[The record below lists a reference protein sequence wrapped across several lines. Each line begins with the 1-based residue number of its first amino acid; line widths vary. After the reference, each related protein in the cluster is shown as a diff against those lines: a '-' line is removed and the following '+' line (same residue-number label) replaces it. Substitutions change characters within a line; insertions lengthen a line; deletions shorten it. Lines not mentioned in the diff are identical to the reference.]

1 MTHKITPTILLSL
14 LFFSCSLEQPIAPDM
29 PHQGEKAVMLK
40 VAVPNRAQQGGAT
53 RAINAEQE
61 NSIETLDVLAFKV
74 EAGVYTFQYRT
85 LAKRDVGSNNG
96 VSIQSFNA
104 ILRVKDEAQCFV
116 LITNARSQI
125 DALVASRADG
135 WVGQE
140 KEGMLSKLT
149 FDLNG
154 GDRWKAVGPSNFTAI
169 PMWGETEPIVIDPST
184 SSISSAPIP
193 MVRMAAKIEVQLDQS
208 VLGITNAFKLKSVHL
223 YNTNQSGRIVPISGT
238 DYMGLDKVAKKA
250 SLPYPVTPVTG
261 PVAYTD
267 FSAPGIPDVAMK
279 GAIYLFETA
288 AKNNGNFLTETCI
301 VVGGLYGSDTQES
314 YYRLDFL
321 STDGATHVDILRNHR
336 YVCNIVSVNGRGF
349 PSTDDAYR
357 AKSFNMTANILAWE
371 EGVITHIVFDN
382 QYMLGV
388 SRDRFD
394 FSHEEHNGA
403 HTDNILTV
411 ATDYPDGW
419 TASVWA
425 DKAGTTPVPQD
436 AVSGLPWL
444 RIDPSSGIGDAL
456 PHPMRLLT
464 DANIVFAERT
474 AYIHIKAGRL
484 TYIVTVVQNRT
495 TLVLENEGGGT
506 PPLNAQTYVGAF
518 WRANQTGERLIR
530 IDAAVHS
537 ANHGAWSA
545 TVAWM
550 DPRWGTSGGVILSTD
565 KLDNASLA
573 ARGIS
578 FTSDMNPD
586 LYGTPEDCP
595 VTGSAIAVTGQVSD
609 ANKYIFFRI
618 GLKSTYTPTT
628 QHPARYAVVLLSY
641 ANNTKKQLI
650 FLRQGEG
657 ADYLMTNNDP
667 VSSGGLSTRTA
678 TKKFSPYNL
687 TAQNLD
693 QSVMSQADASNPT
706 TVGNRS
712 IFTSYPTQAGA
723 FWQWANTYTGTQ
735 FGGGIRWAHNPYTTA
750 ASAWQATNTPNYW
763 STLAATQEVCP
774 PGYRRPYDG
783 SITGDEPCTNISGS
797 EVRQSLLLKPRTS
810 YNYSSE
816 TTNSLWGY
824 YADGFF
830 DRRQIVKGNGTGA
843 AVAAVAAQ
851 SKDVAHIGRLF
862 FNPTPDSDHLYASL
876 FIPASGVRGW
886 DTGNLA
892 LSGAEGHFWSASR
905 NTLSTSNCGLSFIYK
920 DNHVGPW
927 REEIST
933 ALTVR
938 CVAP

>member
-1 MTHKITPTILLSL
+1 MTHKTYPLILFAL
-14 LFFSCSLEQPIAPDM
+14 LFFSCSLEQPIAPDVYS
-29 PHQGEKAVMLK
+29 QGEKAVMLK
-40 VAVPNRAQQGGAT
+40 VAVPNSTQQKGNT
-53 RAINAEQE
+53 RSIDLEQE
-61 NSIETLDVLAFKV
+61 NMIQTLDVLAFKV
-74 EAGVYTFQYRT
+74 EAGVYTFQYRAH
-85 LAKRDVGSNNG
+85 AKREAGSNNG

-104 ILRVKDEAQCFV
+104 ILRVKDETQCFV
-116 LITNARSQI
+116 LITNARNQI
-125 DALVASRADG
+125 DALVAGRADG

-140 KEGMLSKLT
+140 KEGMLSQLT

-154 GDRWKAVGPSNFTAI
+154 GDRWKAVGSSDFTAI
-169 PMWGETEPIVIDPST
+169 PMWGETEPMVIDPAVA
-184 SSISSAPIP
+184 SISNAPIP

-208 VLGITNAFKLKSVHL
+208 VLGLTNTFKLKSVHL
-223 YNTNQSGRIVPISGT
+223 YNTNRSGRIVPIPDVDHIGT
-238 DYMGLDKVAKKA
+238 DKVAKKA

-267 FSAPGIPDVAMK
+267 FTPPGIPDVAIK

-336 YVCNIVSVNGRGF
+336 YICNIVSVNGRGF
-349 PSTDDAYR
+349 TTIDDAYR
-357 AKSFNMTANILAWE
+357 AKSLNMTANILAWE

-388 SRDRFD
+388 SHDRFD
-394 FSHEEHNGA
+394 LSPDEHKA
-403 HTDNILTV
+403 THTDNILTV

-425 DKAGTTPVPQD
+425 DKAGLTPVPPD
-436 AVSGLPWL
+436 AISGLPWL
-444 RIDPSSGIGDAL
+444 RIDPTSGIGNAQ
-456 PHPMRLLT
+456 PQPMHLLT

-484 TYIVTVVQNRT
+484 TYIVTVVQGRT
-495 TLVLENEGGGT
+495 SLTLENEGGGA
-506 PPLNAQTYVGAF
+506 PPVNAQTYVGAF

-530 IDAAVHS
+530 IDVTTLS
-537 ANHGAWSA
+537 ANHGTWSA
-545 TVAWM
+545 AVAWM
-550 DPRWGTSGGVILSTD
+550 DPRWGAQDGVVLSTD
-565 KLDNASLA
+565 KTDNTSLL

-595 VTGSAIAVTGQVSD
+595 VTGSAAAVTGQVSD
-609 ANKYIFFRI
+609 ANRYIFFRI

-641 ANNTKKQLI
+641 ANNTKQQLI

-667 VSSGGLSTRTA
+667 VNSDGLTTRTV

-693 QSVMSQADASNPT
+693 QSVMSQADASNPA

-712 IFTSYPTQAGA
+712 IFTNYPTQAGA
-723 FWQWANTYTGTQ
+723 FWQWANAYTGTQ
-735 FGGGIRWAHNPYTTA
+735 FGGGIRWAHNPHTGTT
-750 ASAWQATNTPNYW
+750 STWQGTNTTNYW
-763 STLAATQEVCP
+763 NSFAEAQETCP

-783 SITGDEPCTNISGS
+783 SITGEESCANISGS
-797 EVRQSLLLKPRTS
+797 EVRQSLLLKPRIS
-810 YNYSSE
+810 YNYASE
-816 TTNSLWGY
+816 ATNSLWGY

-830 DRRQIVKGNGTGA
+830 DRRQIVKGNGMGA
-843 AVAAVAAQ
+843 VVAAVAAQ

-862 FNPTPDSDHLYASL
+862 FNPTPNSDHFYASL
-876 FIPASGVRGW
+876 FIPASGGRDLG
-886 DTGNLA
+886 TGSLA
-892 LSGAEGHFWSASR
+892 YSGKEGHFWSASK
-905 NTLSTSNCGLSFIYK
+905 NTLPTSNCGLSWTYRE
-920 DNHVGPW
+920 NHAGPW
-927 REEIST
+927 REDIST
-933 ALTVR
+933 ALSIR
-938 CVAP
+938 CVVP